1 MAVRLLRLESLHRRM
16 PDAEAA
22 VLLLLI
28 LDHIAEG
35 ACHGTSRV
43 VRVVRSVATTE
54 WLLSAASL
62 RP

>member
-1 MAVRLLRLESLHRRM
+1 MAVRLLRLENLHRRM

-43 VRVVRSVATTE
+43 VRGGRSVATTQ